1 MSRRPLLVVM
11 ALVAPS
17 IAQAAPIPLT
27 KGWALQSSAKI
38 GEKGEVL
45 STAKAATKGWYPVT
59 VPTTVFAGLV
69 VNNVHPDPYFGT
81 NLRSVPGVTYPI
93 GKNFSNLP
101 MAEESPFAVPWWF
114 RKQFNLPADYKGKT
128 IWLNF
133 GGINYRANV
142 WLNGKQV
149 ATQDEI
155 AGAYRS
161 YKLDVT
167 EAARPGGSNVVA
179 VEIFAPKEHDLAIT
193 FVDWNPLPP
202 DKAMGLW
209 REVSVSASGPVA
221 LRHPLVATA
230 LTPDNQRADLT
241 VRVLV
246 KNASGKP
253 VEATVKGHLE
263 KIEVSQVV
271 TLAAGE
277 EKEVAFA
284 PAEYPQLKVA
294 NPRLWWPA
302 QMGEPHL
309 NDLALEVTAAGK
321 VSDRTSARFG
331 IRTIESALDA
341 NKKRVFSVN
350 GKKILIRGGGWS
362 SDLMLRYDPA
372 RVEDELRYVQDMGLN
387 TIRLEGKLEPE
398 HLFDEAD
405 RMGILVMAGWCC
417 CDHWE
422 KWQNWKPEDPGVA
435 ERSLRDQLLRMR
447 IHPSLLAWLNGS
459 DHHPTPEIEKLYL
472 KVEDE
477 VHWPNPVISSATAK
491 VSEVTGES
499 GVKMTGP
506 YEYVAPAYWLADKER
521 GGAHGFNTETSP
533 GPAVPPVESLR
544 RMLPKE
550 HLWPIDDVWNYH
562 AGGGQFS
569 NLKVYTEA
577 LEHRYGK
584 ARSLE
589 DYAGKSQL
597 VAYEGIRAMFEAFS
611 RNKYTSTGVIQWML
625 NNAWPGLIWH
635 LYDYY
640 LLPGGGYF
648 GAKNACEPYHP
659 MYSYDDGS
667 IWVINS
673 TYQPVKGLKLKA
685 QVLDL
690 SAKVQWSQESTV
702 EAGPDSATRTLA
714 VPAELAAK
722 VGPVY
727 FVSLALTDA
736 AGKPAGSGFYWLSSK
751 AETFDWAKSTWY
763 TTPTLSYADFTALDR
778 LPRVQVK
785 ATSKTERRG
794 PRSITHVTLEN
805 PGEALAFF
813 IRVKLAK
820 GAGGD
825 EVTPVL
831 WQDNYVSLLPG
842 EKRELTASYRTKD
855 LAGAKP
861 VVEVSGF
868 NVGE

>member
-1 MSRRPLLVVM
+1 MSLRPLIVVM

-27 KGWALQSSAKI
+27 RGWALQSSARI
-38 GEKGEVL
+38 TEKGEVL
-45 STAKAATKGWYPVT
+45 STAKASTKGWYPVT

-69 VNNVHPDPYFGT
+69 ANGVHPDPFFGT
-81 NLRSVPGVTYPI
+81 NLRTVPGVSYPV

-101 MAEESPFAVPWWF
+101 MPADSPFAVSWWF
-114 RKQFNLPADYKGKT
+114 RKQFTLPADYKGKT
-128 IWLNF
+128 VWLNF

-142 WLNGKQV
+142 WLNGKPI
-149 ATQDEI
+149 ATPQELT
-155 AGAYRS
+155 GAYRS
-161 YKLDVT
+161 YRLDVT
-167 EAARPGGSNVVA
+167 AAARAGGANVLA
-179 VEIFAPKEHDLAIT
+179 VEVFAPKEHDLAIT

-230 LTPDNQRADLT
+230 LAPDQARADLT

-246 KNASGKP
+246 KNAADRP
-253 VEATVKGHLE
+253 VEASVKGRIEKLE
-263 KIEVSQVV
+263 FSQPVS
-271 TLAAGE
+271 LAAGE
-277 EKEVAFA
+277 EKEITFA
-284 PAEYPQLKVA
+284 PAQHPQLA
-294 NPRLWWPA
+294 LAHPRLWWPA

-309 NDLALEVTAAGK
+309 YELALEVTTGGK

-350 GKKILIRGGGWS
+350 GKKILIRGAGWS

-405 RMGILVMAGWCC
+405 RRGILVMAGWCC

-435 ERSLRDQLLRMR
+435 EHSLRDQLLRLR

-459 DHHPTPEIEKLYL
+459 DHHPTPEIEKRYL
-472 KVEDE
+472 AVEDE
-477 VHWPNPVISSATAK
+477 VHWPNPVVSSASEK

-506 YEYVAPAYWLADKER
+506 YEYVGPGYWLADKEH

-544 RMLPKE
+544 KMLPAD
-550 HLWPIDDVWNYH
+550 HLWPIDEVWNYH

-569 NLKVYTEA
+569 NLKIYNEA
-577 LEHRYGK
+577 LERRYGK
-584 ARSLE
+584 ATSLE
-589 DYAGKSQL
+589 DYAAKSQL

-648 GAKNACEPYHP
+648 GAKKACEPLHP

-667 IWVINS
+667 IWVVNS
-673 TYQPVKGLKLKA
+673 TYQPVKGLKLTA
-685 QVLDL
+685 SVLDL
-690 SAKVQWSQESTV
+690 SAKVLWSQETTL
-702 EAGPDSATRTLA
+702 EAGPDSATRWLA
-714 VPAELAAK
+714 VPADLPAK
-722 VGPVY
+722 AGAVY
-727 FVSLALTDA
+727 FVSLSLSDA
-736 AGKPAGSGFYWLSSK
+736 SGKSVGSGFYWLSSK

-763 TTPTLSYADFTALDR
+763 TTPTLSFADLTALAD
-778 LPRVQVK
+778 LPRAQVK
-785 ATSKTERRG
+785 VTSKTERRG
-794 PRSITHVTLEN
+794 PTSSTHVTLEN
-805 PGEALAFF
+805 PGPSLAFF
-813 IRVKLAK
+813 VRLKVVK
-820 GAGGD
+820 GPGGE
-825 EVTPVL
+825 EVLPAL
-831 WQDNYVSLLPG
+831 WQDNYVTLLPG
-842 EKRELTASYRTKD
+842 EQRVLTASYRTKD
-855 LAGAKP
+855 LAAAKP

-868 NVGE
+868 NLAR